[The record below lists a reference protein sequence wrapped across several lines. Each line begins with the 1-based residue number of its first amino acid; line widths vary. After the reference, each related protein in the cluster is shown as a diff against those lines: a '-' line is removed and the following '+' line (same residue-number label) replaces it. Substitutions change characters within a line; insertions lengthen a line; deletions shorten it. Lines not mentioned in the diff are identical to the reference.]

1 MTKKCYLLDL
11 DGTMYRGTAIIEG
24 AKVFIDYCLKEQLP
38 FLFLTIIPD
47 ARRARLRITC

>member
-24 AKVFIDYCLKEQLP
+24 AKVFIEGTAS
-38 FLFLTIIPD
+38 FSVFNE
-47 ARRARLRITC
+47 